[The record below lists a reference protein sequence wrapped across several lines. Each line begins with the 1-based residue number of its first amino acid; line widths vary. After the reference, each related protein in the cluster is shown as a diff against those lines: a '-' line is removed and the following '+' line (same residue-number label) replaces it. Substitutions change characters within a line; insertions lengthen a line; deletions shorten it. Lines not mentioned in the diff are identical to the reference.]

1 MKFPAAFVV
10 CKITVRRVQ
19 LLLQLHTSTNGAQ
32 RRLGLTW
39 YLEVEE
45 GAPPAAHLLHAV
57 EVVGQVRR
65 RQHAQHRD
73 DVVVDDG
80 EDVLQVLALF
90 ELRARLL
97 VDVL

>member
-1 MKFPAAFVV
+1 M
-10 CKITVRRVQ
+10 
-19 LLLQLHTSTNGAQ
+19 S
-32 RRLGLTW
+32 GLTW

-80 EDVLQVLALF
+80 EDVLQVLALL

-97 VDVL
+97 VDVLQADDDTHTHTVRMHASRQPVRAPAYLLFS